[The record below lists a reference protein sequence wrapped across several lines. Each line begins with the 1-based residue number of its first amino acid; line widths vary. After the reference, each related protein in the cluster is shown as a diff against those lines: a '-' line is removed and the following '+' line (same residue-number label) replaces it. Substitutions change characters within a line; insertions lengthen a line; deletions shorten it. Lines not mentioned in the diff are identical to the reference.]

1 MKLQVIKN
9 SVFKWAKKTFLYG
22 AYAVIMFLLL
32 SFILLQLPIT
42 QKSLIDRYT
51 SKFSTVSGFEVTY
64 KSIYIIW
71 WDRIEI
77 EELSIRDPAQ
87 NEMIKIERL
96 DANFQLST
104 LLQDKNVN
112 IDGVTLE
119 GGSVNL
125 VKIPVNDS
133 IRDLNINLF
142 ISEINKM
149 APAGSGKG
157 GSKVNIG
164 EIVVHK
170 THFALHDP
178 EKELLRD
185 VFDYNHIRLAI
196 DEIEAQNFKVIGD
209 TIEFKMN
216 TLLAIEE
223 NANLKIHN
231 LSSFFR
237 ISQGGMEFY
246 KLQAKIGDSFLS
258 DTLVFKYNSL
268 IELND
273 FNQKVNI
280 SAALKNTLITPEDLS
295 RFTGGKK
302 IFEQPLHLSGKVTGK
317 ISRLLYRN
325 MEVGIGNTTLKGKL
339 ELDGLPAFDE
349 TFINLSVT
357 EGIVSI
363 KDLAFLFTDNVNE
376 RLAPLGRFRFIGKFT
391 GFVDDFVANGDFH
404 GDFGQVRSDINL
416 KLDKN
421 HIDRSYFEGN
431 LSLFDFDLGT
441 LLKDTLNFQR
451 VTMTGRV
458 RGKGLTQETADFNLT
473 GKINSIGIN
482 GYTYQDIT
490 TDARFSKELFNGKL
504 TINDPNLQ
512 LTADGSI
519 NIRKGEEIIK
529 IKTNIDTLFADRIG
543 LSRQPLFIHTEANVD
558 TRGLKLDSLTGS
570 AVLRDTF
577 IEYQDES
584 LKLDSIY
591 MRSVIA
597 ANQRHLILKSS
608 YADADLVGDFY
619 YSTLFHDLQSL
630 FREFQLNVKND
641 KQELVR
647 YYTKKE
653 NRTQEYFAAFT
664 IKLNNINPLLKLS
677 KTGISLSRNTTIEGK
692 FSNGITSSLQAFTQI
707 DTVSYFGKYFYTNE
721 LEFSGSKIR
730 DSTTALVM
738 FNIQSEKQKITNVF
752 KTKNMFSEI
761 IWDKD
766 HIDFNLDFDQDST
779 SKNTNNFVRLQSEI
793 DFLNDSTRIKI
804 LPTRI
809 QVLNKEWKVNPN
821 NYTLTK
827 NKEWSINNLE
837 LIHETESIRL
847 NGFISEDPAENLILS
862 LANVNLDILN
872 AISSSRIGGVVN
884 AKLDAKDLY
893 KNVYLQNDLNIKDL
907 VVDDFLIGTVLGSNI
922 WNRDEK
928 RFDINFTI
936 DRLEKRTLTLQG
948 FYNPSETDPLH
959 VIATLEKTNIKI
971 IEPFL
976 KGIFSEM
983 DGTLSGIYRIEGK
996 FSEPLIRGDGKIENG
1011 KIMID
1016 YLKTFYSFNGVL
1028 KFTPNQI
1035 LFENFAM
1042 YDALNNKGFLDGELR
1057 HRNFSKF
1064 RINLDATFTNFQ
1076 VLNTTDK
1083 DNSLFYGQAYSTG
1096 KLNML
1101 GPLSNMKISATA
1113 RTSKNTRIFI
1123 PISGTSS
1130 VEKSEF
1136 ITFVN
1141 FRDSTKNKININK
1154 KKQAEEPTGIT
1165 MDLNLDITPDA
1176 YAEIIFDIKAGDI
1189 IRGYGNGDIK
1199 LQLDTKGEFNMFGLY
1214 EFERGNYNFT
1224 LYDIIN
1230 KEFNINKGS
1239 RITWYGDPYAG
1250 QLNLVANYRQLSSL
1264 APILSNQ
1271 VSEDALSS
1279 PQIRKKYPVEVM
1291 LNLDGPMLS
1300 PQILFD
1306 IVAKDLPDNVVVEG
1320 EPAPVRLKF
1329 SFDAWKAQLNEQ
1341 ELKRQ
1346 VFSLIMLR
1354 RLSPPDAFSTSGSIY
1369 NSVSELLSN
1378 QLSYWLTQVDQNLEI
1393 NIDLGSLDQEAF
1405 NTFQLRLS
1413 YSFLNG
1419 RLRVTRDG
1427 TFSNQYNQTQIA
1439 SMLGDWTVDYL
1450 LTPDGKFKVKMY
1462 SRSNLNTVTNTL
1474 GTQAAITTGISLLHT
1489 QSFNQIKD
1497 LLKSARQKQKEN
1509 QTDIIEMEEAILEE
1523 NDLN

>member
-9 SVFKWAKKTFLYG
+9 TVFKWIKKAFLYG
-22 AYAVIMFLLL
+22 VYSSVILLLL
-32 SFILLQLPIT
+32 SFILLQLPAV
-42 QKSLIDRYT
+42 QESLIERYT
-51 SKFSTVSGFEVTY
+51 SKFSGASGFNVSY
-64 KSIYIIW
+64 RHIYIIW

-77 EELSIRDPAQ
+77 KELLIKDPVE
-87 NEMIKIERL
+87 NEMIKIEKL
-96 DANFQLST
+96 NVNFQLST
-104 LLQDKNVN
+104 LLLGKNVN

-119 GGSVNL
+119 SASVNL
-125 VKIPVNDS
+125 IKIQTGDT

-149 APAGSGKG
+149 TPEGSGQR
-157 GSKVNIG
+157 SAKVNIG
-164 EIVVHK
+164 EIIVHN

-178 EKELLRD
+178 EKELIHD
-185 VFDYNHIRLAI
+185 VFDYNHIRIAI

-216 TLLAIEE
+216 SLLAIEE
-223 NANLKIHN
+223 NAKLQIHN

-246 KLQAKIGDSFLS
+246 KLQAKIGESYLS

-268 IELND
+268 NELNN
-273 FNQKVNI
+273 FSEKVSIN
-280 SAALKNTLITPEDLS
+280 ANLKNTVISPSDLS
-295 RFTGGKK
+295 RFSGGEKV
-302 IFEQPLHLSGKVTGK
+302 FDQPLHLNGK
-317 ISRLLYRN
+317 ISGKISKLFYQN
-325 MEVGIGNTTLKGKL
+325 MQVDIGNTSLKGKL
-339 ELDGLPAFDE
+339 EMDGLPYFNE
-349 TFINLSVT
+349 TFINLSVK
-357 EGIVSI
+357 ESRVSI
-363 KDLAFLFTDNVNE
+363 SDIEFLFSKNVYE
-376 RLAPLGRFRFIGKFT
+376 KLEPLGQFRFNGTFT
-391 GFVDDFVANGDFH
+391 GFVNDFVADGDFQ
-404 GDFGQVRSDINL
+404 GAFGQIKSDINL

-421 HIDRSYFEGN
+421 HIDRSSYKGN
-431 LSLFDFDLGT
+431 LSLTDFHLGA

-451 VTMTGRV
+451 VTMTGQLS
-458 RGKGLTQETADFNLT
+458 GKGLTQETADFNLT
-473 GKINSIGIN
+473 GEINSIGIRK
-482 GYTYQDIT
+482 YTYQNIL
-490 TDARFSKELFNGKL
+490 TDARFAKELFNGKL
-504 TINDPNLQ
+504 TIDDPNLQ

-529 IKTNIDTLFADRIG
+529 IKTKIDTLFVDRLGYIQ
-543 LSRQPLFIHTEANVD
+543 QPMFIHTEATLD
-558 TRGLKLDSLTGS
+558 TKGLKLDSLLGS
-570 AVLRDTF
+570 IVLRDTF
-577 IEYQDES
+577 IKYQDES

-591 MRSVIA
+591 LESILSN
-597 ANQRHLILKSS
+597 NQRHLIMRSS
-608 YADADLVGDFY
+608 YADMDMVGNYY
-619 YSTLFHDLQSL
+619 YSALFKDLPNL
-630 FREFQLNVKND
+630 FKEFQLNFRND
-641 KQELVR
+641 KQALAL
-647 YYTKKE
+647 YYEKKVNE
-653 NRTQEYFAAFT
+653 TLEYFAAFT

-677 KTGISLSRNTTIEGK
+677 KVDITLSQNTKIEGK
-692 FSNGITSSLQAFTQI
+692 FSNGITSSLQAYAQI
-707 DTVSYFGKYFYTNE
+707 DTISYRDKYFYENE
-721 LEFSGSKIR
+721 IEFSGSKIR
-730 DSTTALVM
+730 DSTISLLM
-738 FNIQSEKQKITNVF
+738 FNVLSKRQKITGALS
-752 KTKNMFSEI
+752 TKNLFSEI

-766 HIDFNLDFDQDST
+766 HINFNLDFDQDKT
-779 SKNTNNFVRLQSEI
+779 EKNTNNFVRLQSEI
-793 DFLNDSTRIKI
+793 NFLKDSTRIKI

-809 QVLNKEWKVNPN
+809 QILNKVWEVNQTNYALVKN
-821 NYTLTK
+821 N
-827 NKEWSINNLE
+827 EWSINNLE
-837 LIHETESIRL
+837 LTHESESIQL
-847 NGFISEDPAENLILS
+847 TGFISENPDQELILR
-862 LANVNLDILN
+862 LTNLNLDILN
-872 AISSSRIGGVVN
+872 SISPTKIGGIVN
-884 AKLDAKDLY
+884 AKLDAKDVY
-893 KNVYLQNDLNIKDL
+893 KNIYFQNDINIKDL
-907 VVDDFLIGTVLGSNI
+907 VADDFLIGTVVGVNV
-922 WNRDEK
+922 WNQDEK

-948 FYNPSETDPLH
+948 YYDPTEENPLH

-976 KGIFSEM
+976 KSIFSDM
-983 DGTLSGIYRIEGK
+983 DGTLSGLYKIEGNLTA
-996 FSEPLIRGDGKIENG
+996 PLIHGEGKIENG

-1016 YLKTFYSFNGVL
+1016 YLKTSYTFSGALN
-1028 KFTPNQI
+1028 FTPNQI
-1035 LFENFAM
+1035 IFDNF
-1042 YDALNNKGFLDGELR
+1042 YLNDALNNKAFLDGELR
-1057 HRNFSKF
+1057 HRNFSKL

-1076 VLNTTDK
+1076 VLNTSNK

-1096 KLNML
+1096 KLNIL

-1141 FRDSTKNKININK
+1141 FKDSTINKINLNK

-1189 IRGYGNGDIK
+1189 IRGYGNGEIK

-1214 EFERGNYNFT
+1214 EFEQGNYNFT

-1230 KEFNINKGS
+1230 KEFNITKGS

-1250 QLNLVANYRQLSSL
+1250 QLNLIANYRQLSSL

-1271 VSEDALSS
+1271 VSEDALST
-1279 PQIRKKYPVEVM
+1279 PQIRKKYPVEVI
-1291 LNLDGPMLS
+1291 LKLEGPMLS
-1300 PQILFD
+1300 PQIQFD
-1306 IVAKDLPDNVVVEG
+1306 IIAKDLPDNVVVEG

-1419 RLRVTRDG
+1419 RLRITRDG
-1427 TFSNQYNQTQIA
+1427 TFSNQYNQSEIA
-1439 SMLGDWTVDYL
+1439 TMLGDWTVDYL

-1497 LLKSARQKQKEN
+1497 LLKSAREKQKNDQEN
-1509 QTDIIEMEEAILEE
+1509 NLEFEEAILPE
-1523 NDLN
+1523 NKLR